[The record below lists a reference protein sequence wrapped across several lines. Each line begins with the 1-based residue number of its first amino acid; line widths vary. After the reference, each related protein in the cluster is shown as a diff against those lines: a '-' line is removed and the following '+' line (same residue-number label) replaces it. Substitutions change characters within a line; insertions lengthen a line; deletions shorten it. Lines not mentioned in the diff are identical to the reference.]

1 MKKILFVVVCLFC
14 LFFSLQANASEQVIY
29 PSDCVLISSAT
40 SLKYEMNSYKREIL
54 LNERKIRQLKAS
66 KNITP
71 ANKARNISK
80 LETRNRYLKRKIS
93 KTKSEYMRAL
103 S

>member
-1 MKKILFVVVCLFC
+1 MIKLFISVVCLFS
-14 LFFSLQANASEQVIY
+14 LFFSLECSANELGSNSSE
-29 PSDCVLISSAT
+29 PVLVSSAS

-66 KNITP
+66 KSITP